1 MLRLGIATH
10 CRVKKFTQNLLS
22 AFGTRGSSTSMD
34 STTLRPGSTTV
45 FIIEKKIH
53 FYCCK
58 KSSSG
63 PRQFQPMLSRLAV
76 YYSTSLTCFQWRN
89 RSSQVIPSY
98 PGAAV
103 RVSLLTFIL
112 HFLSSPFSKH
122 IIWNKNYKSC
132 EIVRDANQKLKISSN
147 S

>member
-1 MLRLGIATH
+1 MLRLGVPTH
-10 CRVKKFTQNLLS
+10 YQNSGSKNSPRTCYLLLALEVPPHPWIQLHS
-22 AFGTRGSSTSMD
+22 EQVVPQHS
-34 STTLRPGSTTV
+34 LLK
-45 FIIEKKIH
+45 KKIH

-63 PRQFQPMLSRLAV
+63 PKQFQPVLSRLAV

-89 RSSQVIPSY
+89 RSSQVTPPY

-103 RVSLLTFIL
+103 RFSLLTFIL
-112 HFLSSPFSKH
+112 RFLSSPFSKH

-132 EIVRDANQKLKISSN
+132 EIVRDAN
-147 S
+147 

>member
-1 MLRLGIATH
+1 MLRLGVTTH
-10 CRVKKFTQNLLS
+10 YQVKIFAQNLLS
-22 AFGTRGSSTSMD
+22 ALGTRSSSTSMD
-34 STTLRPGSTTV
+34 STTLRAGGTTA
-45 FIIEKKIH
+45 FITEKKIH

-63 PRQFQPMLSRLAV
+63 PKQFQPVLSSLAI

-89 RSSQVIPSY
+89 RSSQVTPSY

-103 RVSLLTFIL
+103 RFSLFTFIL
-112 HFLSSPFSKH
+112 PFLSSPFSKH

-132 EIVRDANQKLKISSN
+132 EIVRDAN
-147 S
+147 